1 MGIMALQEEVI
12 LIVVED
18 LAEVVEMVEVVE
30 KVINFALIVDKPI
43 IMLIVAGKNMDT
55 LHICKL
61 HKSMVLLIIV

>member
-30 KVINFALIVDKPI
+30 KVINFALIVGKKI
-43 IMLIVAGKNMDT
+43 IMLIVAGRNMDI
-55 LHICKL
+55 LHICKI
-61 HKSMVLLIIV
+61 HRPMVLLIIV